1 MVTYYSYTIIAGIHG
16 GPSND
21 NILFLCYYSW
31 YMEALPMVTYY
42 SYTYYVTIGKPSMYI
57 SCISMPILLLEH
69 LQFVFC
75 HIVKI
80 RRARVAQ

>member
-42 SYTYYVTIGKPSMYI
+42 SYTIIAGIHGGPSNDNILFLCYYSWYTWRPF
-57 SCISMPILLLEH
+57 
-69 LQFVFC
+69 QW
-75 HIVKI
+75 
-80 RRARVAQ
+80 

>member
-42 SYTYYVTIGKPSMYI
+42 SYTIIAGILYMEGLPMVAYYSNTIIAGIWRPF
-57 SCISMPILLLEH
+57 
-69 LQFVFC
+69 QW
-75 HIVKI
+75 
-80 RRARVAQ
+80 